1 MKFCNCLVLCKRD
14 EQNELIQK
22 LDLAVSFCKSERMG
36 IYDIAKLT

>member
-1 MKFCNCLVLCKRD
+1 MDMEAGKTLTRD